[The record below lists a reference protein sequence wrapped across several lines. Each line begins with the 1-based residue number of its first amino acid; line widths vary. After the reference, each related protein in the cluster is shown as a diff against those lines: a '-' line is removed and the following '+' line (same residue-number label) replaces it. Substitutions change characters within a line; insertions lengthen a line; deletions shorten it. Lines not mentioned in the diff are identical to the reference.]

1 LFFVYIDLCDE
12 NFYKELSVGC
22 IMKKVVGY
30 GVAVVGIVIM
40 VFGFNIIPLKV
51 AFLEGVAGNYISGVG
66 VAIVIVGVVLAMKGT
81 GGGRRKGS
89 KGEDEVPIYEGTGK
103 KRKIVGYRKD

>member
-1 LFFVYIDLCDE
+1 M
-12 NFYKELSVGC
+12 SVVC
-22 IMKKVVGY
+22 FMKKVVGY
-30 GVAVVGIVIM
+30 GVAVVGLVIM
-40 VFGFNIIPLKV
+40 AFGFNIIPLKV

-66 VAIVIVGVVLAMKGT
+66 IAIIIVGVVLSMKGT
-81 GGGRRKGS
+81 GGRRKGS